1 MVNFILKPDNSGII
15 ESSLR
20 QCAPE
25 FFDSDEYKS
34 LVGLDPKLTQLPGLL
49 CGRFTSFFCRLLEE
63 KKVDSE
69 TQAYFDLVESW
80 VRSDDSA
87 VLNYVITEVF
97 ENVRLPGLG
106 VSYFKSRLGPRARE
120 LYEEW
125 MEYPPEDRLNVNS
138 RS

>member
-1 MVNFILKPDNSGII
+1 MMVNFVLKPDNSDII

-34 LVGLDPKLTQLPGLL
+34 LVGLDPKLAQLPGLL
-49 CGRFTSFFCRLLEE
+49 CGRFTSFLCRLLEE
-63 KKVDSE
+63 KMADSD
-69 TQAYFDLVESW
+69 TQVYFDLIESW

-97 ENVRLPGLG
+97 ENVRLPNLG
-106 VSYFKSRLGPRARE
+106 DSYFKSRLGMRARE
-120 LYEEW
+120 FYEEW
-125 MEYPPEDRLNVNS
+125 MEYPPEDRLS
-138 RS
+138 SKRR